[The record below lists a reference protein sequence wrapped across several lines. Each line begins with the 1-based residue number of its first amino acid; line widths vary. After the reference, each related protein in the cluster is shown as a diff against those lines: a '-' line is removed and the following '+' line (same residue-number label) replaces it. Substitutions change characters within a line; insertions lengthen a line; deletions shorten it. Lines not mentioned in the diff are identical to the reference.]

1 MQRVYVPNKIL
12 FMKKVIL
19 IEDRPNRQVDFLKR
33 INKDLDEISILENIC
48 GFEKFNHY
56 KEILSSGSLNELD
69 KYQVIIFH
77 RSALSGSERLRLIDF
92 SRKNAKTLVLFSG
105 GISSV
110 TLQKLGAGTLLTIN
124 SKDLYSYSLINY
136 LKSKE
141 LNVLELAFGE
151 NWKINLEANLLDKLI
166 FYMLDYNPKPL
177 SIILSQ
183 LKVTEWMKENYFKNL
198 DGVIQLVQLQQ
209 IKKELQNNLL
219 KSI

>member
-1 MQRVYVPNKIL
+1 
-12 FMKKVIL
+12 MKKVIL
-19 IEDRPNRQVDFLKR
+19 IEDRPNRQVDFIKK
-33 INKDLDEISILENIC
+33 INKNLNEISILENIC

-56 KEILSSGSLNELD
+56 KEILSSGSLTELD
-69 KYQVIIFH
+69 KYQVIIVH

-92 SRKNAKTLVLFSG
+92 SRNNAKTLVLFSG

-110 TLQKLGAGTLLTIN
+110 TLQKLGTGGTLLTIN
-124 SKDLYSYSLINY
+124 SKDLYSHSLINY

-151 NWKINLEANLLDKLI
+151 NWKINLEVNLLDKLI
-166 FYMLDYNPKPL
+166 FYMLDYSPKPI

-183 LKVTEWMKENYFKNL
+183 LKVTEWIKENYFKNL

-209 IKKELQNNLL
+209 IKKDLQNNLL